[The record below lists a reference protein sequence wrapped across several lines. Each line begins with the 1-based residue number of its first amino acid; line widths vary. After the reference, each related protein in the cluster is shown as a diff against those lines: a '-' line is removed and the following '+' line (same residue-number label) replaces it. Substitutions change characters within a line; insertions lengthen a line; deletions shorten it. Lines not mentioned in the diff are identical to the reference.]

1 MKYIWIIIVAIMALI
16 WSIASIINI
25 IWAIRE
31 EGIFYGISDCAD
43 YAQVW
48 LTLVFL
54 GVFLYSFCLWTSTQ

>member
-16 WSIASIINI
+16 WSIASIIDI
-25 IWAIRE
+25 IWVIRN
-31 EGIFYGISDCAD
+31 EGICGISECAEY

-54 GVFLYSFCLWTSTQ
+54 GVFLYSFSLWMST

>member
-31 EGIFYGISDCAD
+31 EGIFYGISECTEY

-54 GVFLYSFCLWTSTQ
+54 GVFLYSFSLWMST